1 MHGIMSKR
9 PGNTK
14 NTDMILAAIRSFALF
29 ATALLVMSA
38 CGRNPRN
45 LLVVL
50 DTSGSMIGPQK
61 TMDKVRGSLP
71 RLLETVQKGDSVT
84 LVSFDEAV
92 RTGETI
98 RIDKEED
105 KKKVL
110 DQAAALRPEGMYTDM
125 VNMVAAVREKS
136 AQLEK
141 SGDIV
146 IVILTDG
153 MDDPRP
159 GSRRD
164 RFNLEVLRSPEAPP
178 IKEYYI
184 YYVNL
189 GTLKDEKLEAK
200 LKSISPQVKVVQ
212 GKPGG
217 SAAEQT
223 GIDTVSSDIRTA
235 TLLGS
240 VKRIWQTYTK
250 EILIGAGAL
259 LGLIALILFIRWF
272 RNRYKAEGKLSYYED
287 GVSFP
292 MKTDYTL
299 NKLQTAEFTIG
310 ATLGSNV
317 RVRGLGTQERLSFRA
332 KGAKG
337 RSYLVPSGRATSV
350 MKVIAQK
357 QKGLI
362 STGDRFKIG
371 NFIFE
376 YDDGKEKGKTQTR

>member
-1 MHGIMSKR
+1 MTLSGFR
-9 PGNTK
+9 RFTL
-14 NTDMILAAIRSFALF
+14 LALALVVI
-29 ATALLVMSA
+29 AA

-45 LLVVL
+45 LIVVL
-50 DTSGSMIGPQK
+50 DTSGSMVGPQK

-71 RLLETVQKGDSVT
+71 RLLETVQKGDTVT
-84 LVSFDEAV
+84 LLSFDETV
-92 RTGETI
+92 RSGETI
-98 RIDKEED
+98 RIQKEED
-105 KKKVL
+105 KKLVL
-110 DQAAALRPEGMYTDM
+110 DQAAALPAEGMYTDM

-141 SGDIV
+141 NGDLV

-159 GSRRD
+159 GARRD
-164 RFNLEVLRSPEAPP
+164 RFNLEVLRSPESPP

-189 GTLKDEKLEAK
+189 GTLKDEKLEAR

-235 TLLGS
+235 TFLGS
-240 VKRIWQTYTK
+240 MKRIWQTYTK

-259 LGLIALILFIRWF
+259 LALILLILFIKWF

-299 NKLQTAEFTIG
+299 NKLQAAEFTIG
-310 ATLGSNV
+310 ATLGSNL
-317 RVRGLGTQERLSFRA
+317 RVRGLGTQERLAFRA

-337 RSYLVPSGRATSV
+337 HSYLVPSSRAANL

>member
-1 MHGIMSKR
+1 MPLSGV
-9 PGNTK
+9 
-14 NTDMILAAIRSFALF
+14 RSFLVF
-29 ATALLVMSA
+29 AVIALLLGA

-50 DTSGSMIGPQK
+50 DTSGSMVGPQK

-84 LVSFDEAV
+84 LLSFDESV

-98 RIDKEED
+98 RIQKEED
-105 KKKVL
+105 KKRVL
-110 DQAAALRPEGMYTDM
+110 DQAAALQPEGMYTDM

-141 SGDIV
+141 NGDIV

-159 GSRRD
+159 GSRKD

-200 LKSISPQVKVVQ
+200 LRSISPQVKVVQ

-235 TLLGS
+235 TFLGS
-240 VKRIWQTYTK
+240 LKQVWQKYTR

-259 LGLIALILFIRWF
+259 VGLLLLILFVRWF
-272 RNRYKAEGKLSYYED
+272 RNRYKAEGRLSYYED

-299 NKLQTAEFTIG
+299 NKLQTAEFTVGG
-310 ATLGSNV
+310 ALGSNV
-317 RVRGLGTQERLSFRA
+317 RVRGLGAQEPVHFRA
-332 KGAKG
+332 KAMKG
-337 RSYLVPSGRATSV
+337 RSYLVPSGRAANQ
-350 MKVIAQK
+350 MKVILQK
-357 QKGLI
+357 QKGI
-362 STGDRFKIG
+362 IGTGDRFKIG